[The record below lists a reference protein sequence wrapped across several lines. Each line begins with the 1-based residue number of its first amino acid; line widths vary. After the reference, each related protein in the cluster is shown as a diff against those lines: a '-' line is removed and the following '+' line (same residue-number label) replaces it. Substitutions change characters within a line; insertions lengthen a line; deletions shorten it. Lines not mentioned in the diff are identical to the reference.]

1 MPFLAH
7 AVAHCATCRAA
18 KTGTDS
24 GAVLA
29 TQRAADH
36 RTAGSANAT
45 ADSRLGAVTLVRTGC
60 ATGRTRDTGATTV
73 IFISAANGVAV
84 FKRQDVEIIS
94 QKTTLN
100 STPTVISTGRKASD
114 VIVLP
119 AFTPRDQIGQMH
131 ETTFTLSAAAGRN
144 AITIDG
150 HTLTLLAVQ
159 GGQIIYKAN

>member
-1 MPFLAH
+1 MLKPVFGLLLAACLAVSGCVDDGPAAGTVAH
-7 AVAHCATCRAA
+7 QAVAVPGDT
-18 KTGTDS
+18 
-24 GAVLA
+24 VLKV
-29 TQRAADH
+29 QH
-36 RTAGSANAT
+36 SEVIPNAFGGK
-45 ADSRLGAVTLVRTGC
+45 DVF
-60 ATGRTRDTGATTV
+60 GRTRDTGATTV
-73 IFISAANGVAV
+73 IFLSAANGVAV

-100 STPTVISTGRKASD
+100 STSTVISTGRKASD

-119 AFTPRDQIGQMH
+119 AFTPRDQIGPMH
-131 ETTFTLSAAAGRN
+131 ETTFTLSATAGRN